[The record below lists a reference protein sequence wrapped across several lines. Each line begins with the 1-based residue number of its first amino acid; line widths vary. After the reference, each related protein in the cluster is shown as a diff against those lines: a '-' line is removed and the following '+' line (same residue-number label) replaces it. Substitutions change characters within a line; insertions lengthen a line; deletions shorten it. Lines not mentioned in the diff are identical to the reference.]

1 MREKDAE
8 QLYLPPGLCLT
19 LHPQW
24 HPSELPV
31 SGASREE
38 SGEGWMDRVLK
49 TLCEPLD
56 PTLPEALRILLDP
69 ELSHVLSIFA

>member
-8 QLYLPPGLCLT
+8 QLYLLPGLCLT

-31 SGASREE
+31 SRASTEE
-38 SGEGWMDRVLK
+38 RREGWMDRVLK